1 MTTLSSLVRALS
13 LSLSLPAPP
22 LSLYRGTDSAAVSF
36 ISSPSLERKKA
47 ETMSRERMRAT
58 VRVCRES

>member
-13 LSLSLPAPP
+13 LSLSPLL

-36 ISSPSLERKKA
+36 ISSRLLERKKA